1 MEEKNAINALAAL
14 AQEHRLRIFR
24 TLVRQGPNGLA
35 ASEIAE
41 AVGISRTSVS
51 FHLKELEQSGLLRSW
66 REGRN
71 IRYAVHVEGMR
82 QLLQFLTEDCCQGH
96 PEICGDTVMRLQT
109 ACDCAS
115 ECDCVRE
122 DAV

>member
-24 TLVRQGPNGLA
+24 LLVRQGTGGMP
-35 ASEIAE
+35 ASHVAE

-51 FHLKELEQSGLLRSW
+51 FHLKELESSGLLRSW

-71 IRYAVHVEGMR
+71 IRYAVHVHGMR
-82 QLLQFLTEDCCQGH
+82 ELLAFLTEDCCDGH
-96 PEICGDTVMRLQT
+96 PEICGDTIVRAKT
-109 ACDCAS
+109 AC
-115 ECDCVRE
+115 EC
-122 DAV
+122 